1 MCFIFFVALTIVLYF
16 ICSTDRCI
24 VVGTV
29 EVATDFGGVERD
41 PMCSR
46 DGRRDRGV
54 CEELATSALTQF
66 LLLRPR
72 HRQRAFRHY
81 DLLPEVSQIAKSSN
95 PQDRGCCRLP
105 CVVCCRL
112 KHLDVSMCRGVSR
125 RMCAKLEDS
134 MELLKSMNQRL
145 IGDEADIIWKDKNS
159 RLLSCRYSR
168 HSIALFYSSF
178 PIDILTLYYCLMN
191 DHYERVH
198 QDRKCSAFL
207 IPCSEVIDFAIY
219 LFSLCIEEFLDIKLK
234 GFEYSIG
241 IRKVNPIL

>member
-1 MCFIFFVALTIVLYF
+1 MH
-16 ICSTDRCI
+16 RCWNCRGRYRFWRSWTWPN
-24 VVGTV
+24 VFAWRTQGSWRVRGTC
-29 EVATDFGGVERD
+29 D
-41 PMCSR
+41 
-46 DGRRDRGV
+46 V
-54 CEELATSALTQF
+54 CAHSVSPAATSSPTARFPPLWLIARGQ
-66 LLLRPR
+66 L
-72 HRQRAFRHY
+72 
-81 DLLPEVSQIAKSSN
+81 AKSSN

-178 PIDILTLYYCLMN
+178 PIDILTL
-191 DHYERVH
+191 
-198 QDRKCSAFL
+198 
-207 IPCSEVIDFAIY
+207 
-219 LFSLCIEEFLDIKLK
+219 
-234 GFEYSIG
+234 
-241 IRKVNPIL
+241 